1 MRIGVP
7 VAEPRRDDLTEM
19 TSTNPFEPFL
29 ALRGFAFLDGGLA
42 TELEAR
48 GHVLDSRLWSA
59 DLLRSHPD
67 AVEAVHRAYLAA
79 GADCITTASYQASV
93 PGFLDAGVSRKEA
106 VELLMR
112 SSEIALRA
120 RDRHVAE
127 GAGEGPTPLVA
138 ASIGPYGAY
147 LADGSEYDG
156 RYGIPASKLRRFHA
170 DRLSLLASSG
180 VDLLA
185 CETIPSGAEAE
196 VLLDILE
203 GRDGDIGAWMSFSCR
218 DGGNLHD
225 GTPIEEVVAMCEG
238 SARIAAVGV
247 NCTPPR
253 FVPGLVA
260 RAAAE
265 TELPLMAYPN
275 SGERYDASTGH
286 WRPAPSGGPVARS
299 VEEAAGFEG
308 VGSPSSV
315 PEPWLTSVL
324 EARRAGATIL
334 GGCCRVGP
342 DAIGVLR
349 QTIVG
354 RD

>member
-1 MRIGVP
+1 
-7 VAEPRRDDLTEM
+7 M
-19 TSTNPFEPFL
+19 TSTNPFDRFL
-29 ALRGFAFLDGGLA
+29 AIRGFAFLDGGLA

-59 DLLRSHPD
+59 DLLRSDPD
-67 AVEAVHRAYLAA
+67 AIAAVHRAYLAA

-93 PGFLDAGVSRKEA
+93 PGFLDASVSRKEA
-106 VELLMR
+106 VELLLR
-112 SSEIALRA
+112 SSEIALRV

-127 GAGEGPTPLVA
+127 GAGEGPAPLVA
-138 ASIGPYGAY
+138 SSIGPYGAY

-156 RYGIPASKLRRFHA
+156 RYGVPASRLRRFHA

-185 CETIPSGAEAE
+185 CETIPSGVEAE
-196 VLLDILE
+196 VLIDVLE
-203 GRDGDIGAWMSFSCR
+203 ARAGDIGAWMSFSCR
-218 DGGNLHD
+218 DGGHLHD
-225 GTPIEEVVAMCEG
+225 GTPIEEVVAMCGG
-238 SARIAAVGV
+238 SDRIAAVGV
-247 NCTPPR
+247 NCTSPR
-253 FVPGLVA
+253 FVPRLVA

-275 SGERYDASTGH
+275 SGEGYDASTGG
-286 WRPAPSGGPVARS
+286 WRPPPRGGPVARG
-299 VEEAAGFEG
+299 VEAAAGSEG
-308 VGSPSSV
+308 AGPPSSV
-315 PEPWLTSVL
+315 FEPWLTWML

-349 QTIVG
+349 QTIAG